1 MICVKMIRLAFG
13 GSGGNDIV
21 LKHDTYQSINI
32 LNGKYGDSNIL
43 SEFTHYYK
51 NVVQPNTLNIDV
63 QLSKEVNLMLEKP
76 IHDYILLMHLRL
88 LSSSW

>member
-21 LKHDTYQSINI
+21 LKHNTYQSINI

-51 NVVQPNTLNIDV
+51 NVVQPNTLNIDEFIKLV
-63 QLSKEVNLMLEKP
+63 ARGLNRYNGRILMF
-76 IHDYILLMHLRL
+76 
-88 LSSSW
+88 S